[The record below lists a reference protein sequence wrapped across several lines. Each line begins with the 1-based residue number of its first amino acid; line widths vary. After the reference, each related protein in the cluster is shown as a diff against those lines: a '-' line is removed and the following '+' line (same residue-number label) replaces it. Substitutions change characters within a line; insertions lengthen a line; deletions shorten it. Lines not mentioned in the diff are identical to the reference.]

1 VELSARETDK
11 LRGVDEMS
19 IHKYIV
25 ETANM
30 EHTQT
35 TRFVR
40 ARVFLTAMRLYIQY
54 KWDMAVLIIMAV
66 SIVFVTVAFLEA
78 VRAVGE

>member
-1 VELSARETDK
+1 M
-11 LRGVDEMS
+11 DEMS

>member
-1 VELSARETDK
+1 MELSARETDK

-54 KWDMAVLIIMAV
+54 KWDMAVLIILM
-66 SIVFVTVAFLEA
+66 TVAFLEA
-78 VRAVGE
+78 VRVVRE

>member
-1 VELSARETDK
+1 M
-11 LRGVDEMS
+11 DEMS
-19 IHKYIV
+19 IHKYIISA
-25 ETANM
+25 ANVK
-30 EHTQT
+30 HIQT

-54 KWDMAVLIIMAV
+54 KWDMVVLIVMAV
-66 SIVFVTVAFLEA
+66 SIIFVTVAFLEA

>member
-1 VELSARETDK
+1 MELNTQQKNK

-19 IHKYIV
+19 IHKYIT

-35 TRFVR
+35 TRFAR

-78 VRAVGE
+78 VRVVRE